1 MDTIEFAMEI
11 RGKDTEELNSMT
23 SDIFNYLI
31 GLGADPNQIL
41 TLSTIDIELTV
52 RDLEQKLTERL
63 GLA

>member
-11 RGKDTEELNSMT
+11 RGKDTEELNSMR
-23 SDIFNYLI
+23 SDIFDYLI

>member
-1 MDTIEFAMEI
+1 MDTMEFAMEI
-11 RGKDTEELNSMT
+11 RGKDTKELNSMR
-23 SDIFNYLI
+23 SDIFDYLI

>member
-1 MDTIEFAMEI
+1 MDTMEFAMEI
-11 RGKDTEELNSMT
+11 HGKGTEELNSMR
-23 SDIFNYLI
+23 SDIFDYLI

>member
-1 MDTIEFAMEI
+1 MDTMEFAMEI
-11 RGKDTEELNSMT
+11 RGKDTEELNSMR
-23 SDIFNYLI
+23 SDIFDYLI

>member
-1 MDTIEFAMEI
+1 MNTIEFAMEI
-11 RGKDTEELNSMT
+11 RGKDTEELNSMR
-23 SDIFNYLI
+23 SDIFDYLL

-41 TLSTIDIELTV
+41 TLTTIDIELTV

>member
-1 MDTIEFAMEI
+1 MNTIEFAMDI
-11 RGKDTEELNSMT
+11 RGKDTEELNSMR
-23 SDIFNYLI
+23 SDIFDYLI

-41 TLSTIDIELTV
+41 TLSAIDIELTV

>member
-1 MDTIEFAMEI
+1 MDTMEFAMEI
-11 RGKDTEELNSMT
+11 RGKDTEELNSMR

>member
-1 MDTIEFAMEI
+1 MDSKTLAMEI
-11 RGKDTEELNSMT
+11 HGKDTEELNSMR
-23 SDIFNYLI
+23 SDIFDYLI

-41 TLSTIDIELTV
+41 TLSAIDIELTV